1 MMINKFY
8 TWKSLFHAL
17 KFINCIH
24 QIYFSRKIF
33 GLTSSGAEHVSPSGI
48 QTHGYI
54 QHLHINTAGHIDQG
68 SQRKIQHS
76 LAGKKAL

>member
-1 MMINKFY
+1 M
-8 TWKSLFHAL
+8 FHAL